1 MRNFFNAHRSYC
13 FKFFKVFKDKN
24 SIYLQF
30 TQTTGKGK
38 FITNKKAIKNLK
50 TKE

>member
-1 MRNFFNAHRSYC
+1 MHIEVVIVSNFS
-13 FKFFKVFKDKN
+13 KKN

-38 FITNKKAIKNLK
+38 LITNKKTIKNLK

>member
-1 MRNFFNAHRSYC
+1 MHIEVVTVSNFS
-13 FKFFKVFKDKN
+13 KKN

-38 FITNKKAIKNLK
+38 LITNKKTIKNLK